1 MWERTMMETIFQ
13 KKTKAFQSD
22 DCGSV
27 EKHTV
32 IYVEPD
38 QEQES
43 QGTPGDQDNSPAVP
57 PTVPESLEMNVST
70 QDSLV

>member
-1 MWERTMMETIFQ
+1 MMETILK
-13 KKTKAFQSD
+13 KKTKAFQAD
-22 DCGSV
+22 DCGRGC

-43 QGTPGDQDNSPAVP
+43 QGTQGDQDSPAVP
-57 PTVPESLEMNVST
+57 PAVPESLEMNVST

>member
-1 MWERTMMETIFQ
+1 MMERTMMETILQ

-43 QGTPGDQDNSPAVP
+43 QGTQSDQDLPAVP
-57 PTVPESLEMNVST
+57 PAVPESLEMNVST

>member
-1 MWERTMMETIFQ
+1 MWERTMMETILQ

-22 DCGSV
+22 GGV

-43 QGTPGDQDNSPAVP
+43 QETPGDQDSPAVP
-57 PTVPESLEMNVST
+57 PAVPESLEMNVST

>member
-1 MWERTMMETIFQ
+1 MWERTMMETILQ

-43 QGTPGDQDNSPAVP
+43 QGTPGDQDLPAVSPA
-57 PTVPESLEMNVST
+57 VPESLEMNVST

>member
-1 MWERTMMETIFQ
+1 MMERTIMETILR

-22 DCGSV
+22 GNGC

-43 QGTPGDQDNSPAVP
+43 QGTQGDQESPAVP
-57 PTVPESLEMNVST
+57 PAVPESLEINVLT

>member
-1 MWERTMMETIFQ
+1 MMETILK

-22 DCGSV
+22 GSGCV
-27 EKHTV
+27 KKHTV

-43 QGTPGDQDNSPAVP
+43 QGTQGDQDSPAVP
-57 PTVPESLEMNVST
+57 PAVPESLEINVST

>member
-1 MWERTMMETIFQ
+1 METILQ

-43 QGTPGDQDNSPAVP
+43 QGTQSDQDSPAVSP
-57 PTVPESLEMNVST
+57 AVPESLEINVST

>member
-1 MWERTMMETIFQ
+1 MMETILQ

-22 DCGSV
+22 GSGDCK
-27 EKHTV
+27 KHTV

-43 QGTPGDQDNSPAVP
+43 QETQGDQDSQAVP
-57 PTVPESLEMNVST
+57 PAVPESLEINVST

>member
-1 MWERTMMETIFQ
+1 MMERTMMETILQ

-22 DCGSV
+22 GSGC

-43 QGTPGDQDNSPAVP
+43 QGTQSDQDSPAVP
-57 PTVPESLEMNVST
+57 PAVPESLEMNVST

>member
-1 MWERTMMETIFQ
+1 MMETILQ

-22 DCGSV
+22 GGGC

-32 IYVEPD
+32 IYVKPV

-43 QGTPGDQDNSPAVP
+43 QETQGDQDLPAVP
-57 PTVPESLEMNVST
+57 PAVPESLEINVLT

>member
-1 MWERTMMETIFQ
+1 MWERTMMETILK

-22 DCGSV
+22 GSGCV

-43 QGTPGDQDNSPAVP
+43 QETQGDQDSPAVP
-57 PTVPESLEMNVST
+57 PAVLESLEMNVST
-70 QDSLV
+70 QNSLV

>member
-1 MWERTMMETIFQ
+1 MWERTMMETILQ

-43 QGTPGDQDNSPAVP
+43 QGTPGDPDSPAVSP
-57 PTVPESLEMNVST
+57 AVPESLEMNVST

>member
-1 MWERTMMETIFQ
+1 MWERTMMETILQ

-22 DCGSV
+22 DGGSV

-32 IYVEPD
+32 IYVEPN

-43 QGTPGDQDNSPAVP
+43 QGTPGDQDSPAVP
-57 PTVPESLEMNVST
+57 PAVPESLEMNVST